1 MFSVMIEVIL
11 IGVSGFCKSL
21 LFSKRIHILK
31 KCFASKI
38 TSSDLTLI
46 KLILYPLQI

>member
-21 LFSKRIHILK
+21 LFNKKIHILK
-31 KCFASKI
+31 NVLSLK
-38 TSSDLTLI
+38 
-46 KLILYPLQI
+46 